1 MSGPELTVG
10 HGVLDEMVRLAAL
23 GIPGVARVSRGG
35 PGWRA
40 AFAGP
45 AIVTHLSERGVRVR
59 VWIVA
64 RPGQS
69 LRPLAGQVRDAVG
82 AAVERLLDLRLE
94 SVTVTVDGVG
104 A

>member
-10 HGVLDEMVRLAAL
+10 RAVVTEMVTLAAI
-23 GIPGVARVSRGG
+23 GIPGVARVARGG
-35 PGWRA
+35 SRWRSVL
-40 AFAGP
+40 AGSP
-45 AIVTHLSERGVRVR
+45 VVTRRSDGAVAVR

-69 LRPLAGQVRDAVG
+69 LVRLADDVAVAVG
-82 AAVERLLDLRLE
+82 SAVDRLLGLRLE

>member
-10 HGVLDEMVRLAAL
+10 AGVVSEMITLAAL

-35 PGWRA
+35 PRWRA
-40 AFAGP
+40 MLAGAP
-45 AIVTHLSERGVRVR
+45 VVARVADGAVSVRIWV
-59 VWIVA
+59 VA

-69 LRPLAGQVRDAVG
+69 IVALSRNVAGAIG
-82 AAVERLLDLRLE
+82 SAVERLLGLRLE

-104 A
+104 G

>member
-10 HGVLDEMVRLAAL
+10 RGVVEEMVRLAAL

-35 PGWRA
+35 PAWRA
-40 AFAGP
+40 ILAGRP
-45 AIVTHLSERGVRVR
+45 IVAQRTAEGVRLR

-64 RPGQS
+64 RPGQA
-69 LRPLAGQVRDAVG
+69 LIPLAQQVRAAVG

-94 SVTVTVDGVG
+94 SVTVTNDGVG
-104 A
+104 G

>member
-1 MSGPELTVG
+1 MSRPELTVG
-10 HGVLDEMVRLAAL
+10 QGVIDEMVRLAAL

-35 PGWRA
+35 PVWRA
-40 AFAGP
+40 FLAGRP
-45 AIVTHLSERGVRVR
+45 IVTQLSDEGVRVR

-64 RPGQS
+64 RPGQA
-69 LRPLAGQVRDAVG
+69 LVPLAQQVRAAVA

-104 A
+104 G

>member
-1 MSGPELTVG
+1 MNHPDLTVG
-10 HGVLDEMVRLAAL
+10 RGVVDEMVRLAAL

-35 PGWRA
+35 PAWRA
-40 AFAGP
+40 VLAGRP
-45 AIVTHLSERGVRVR
+45 IVTQLTDEGVRVR

-64 RPGQS
+64 RPGQA
-69 LRPLAGQVRDAVG
+69 LVPLERQVRAAVA

-104 A
+104 G

>member
-10 HGVLDEMVRLAAL
+10 RGVIAEMVTLAAL
-23 GIPGVARVSRGG
+23 AMPGVARVSRGG
-35 PGWRA
+35 PRWRA
-40 AFAGP
+40 ALAGP
-45 AIVTHLSERGVRVR
+45 PVVTHVSAGSVRVR

-64 RPGQS
+64 RPGQG
-69 LRPLAGQVRDAVG
+69 LVALADDVGSAVRG
-82 AAVERLLDLRLE
+82 AIERLLGLQLE

>member
-1 MSGPELTVG
+1 MSGHELTVDRR
-10 HGVLDEMVRLAAL
+10 VVDEIVRLAAL
-23 GIPGVARVSRGG
+23 EIPGVARVSRGG
-35 PGWRA
+35 PAWRT
-40 AFAGP
+40 FLAGP
-45 AIVTHLSERGVRVR
+45 AIATHLTADGVRVR

-64 RPGQS
+64 RPGQALDS
-69 LRPLAGQVRDAVG
+69 LTGQVRAAVG

>member
-1 MSGPELTVG
+1 MSGPELTIG
-10 HGVLDEMVRLAAL
+10 RGVIAEMVRLAAI

-35 PGWRA
+35 PAWRA
-40 AFAGP
+40 ALAGP
-45 AIVTHLSERGVRVR
+45 SVVTHLSDDGVRVR

-64 RPGQS
+64 RPGQQ
-69 LRPLAGQVRDAVG
+69 LTTLADDVGTAVG
-82 AAVERLLDLRLE
+82 AAVVRLLGLRLD

>member
-1 MSGPELTVG
+1 VSGPALSVG
-10 HGVLDEMVRLAAL
+10 HDVIDEMVRLAAL

-35 PGWRA
+35 PAWRA
-40 AFAGP
+40 PFVGP
-45 AIVTHLSERGVRVR
+45 AIVTQLSENGVRVR

-69 LRPLAGQVRDAVG
+69 LVPLARQVRVAVG
-82 AAVERLLDLRLE
+82 AAVERLLDLRLA

-104 A
+104 G

>member
-1 MSGPELTVG
+1 VNHPDLTVG
-10 HGVLDEMVRLAAL
+10 RGVVDEMVRLAAL

-35 PGWRA
+35 PAWRA
-40 AFAGP
+40 VLAGRP
-45 AIVTHLSERGVRVR
+45 IVTQLTDEGVRVR

-64 RPGQS
+64 RPGQA
-69 LRPLAGQVRDAVG
+69 LVPLERQVRAAVA

-104 A
+104 G

>member
-1 MSGPELTVG
+1 VSPELTVG
-10 HGVLDEMVRLAAL
+10 QGVIDEMVRLAAL
-23 GIPGVARVSRGG
+23 AIPGVARVSRGG
-35 PGWRA
+35 PGWRVA
-40 AFAGP
+40 LAGSP
-45 AIVTHLSERGVRVR
+45 IVTQLTEDGVRVR

-64 RPGQS
+64 RPGQD
-69 LRPLAGQVRDAVG
+69 LTPLGQQVRVAVG